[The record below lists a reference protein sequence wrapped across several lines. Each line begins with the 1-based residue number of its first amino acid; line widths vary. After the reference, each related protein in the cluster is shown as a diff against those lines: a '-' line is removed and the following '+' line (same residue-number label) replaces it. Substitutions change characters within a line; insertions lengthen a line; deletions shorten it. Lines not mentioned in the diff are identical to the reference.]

1 MIEPAL
7 RVEGVRKSYGQ
18 VEVLKGIDMQVK
30 PGEVA
35 CLVGPSGSGK
45 STFLRCINHL
55 EKINSGRLYVAGELV
70 GYEEKNGRLYEFNTM
85 KKEVSR
91 YTEEYINKHRA
102 FGELGHPESPSINL
116 DRVSHMIVGLREDGN
131 TWVGKAKILDT
142 PMGNI
147 ARSLIEGGAQ
157 LGVSSRGMGSLKNV
171 NGVNVVQPDFYLAT
185 AADIVAD
192 PSAPGA
198 FVQGI
203 MEGKEWMLVNGVW
216 TEQYVEEAKRE
227 IKKASKKDIEKVS
240 LHIFEN
246 FMKKL

>member
-1 MIEPAL
+1 MKLIKEITESVNYLVEESDGKKSLFIEGPFL
-7 RVEGVRKSYGQ
+7 VSERKN
-18 VEVLKGIDMQVK
+18 
-30 PGEVA
+30 
-35 CLVGPSGSGK
+35 
-45 STFLRCINHL
+45 R
-55 EKINSGRLYVAGELV
+55 
-70 GYEEKNGRLYEFNTM
+70 NGRLYEFNTM
-85 KKEVSR
+85 KKEVHR

-102 FGELGHPESPSINL
+102 FGELGHPDSPSINL
-116 DRVSHMIVGLREDGN
+116 DRVSHMIVGLKEDGN
-131 TWVGKAKILDT
+131 QWIGKAKILDT

-171 NGVNVVQPDFYLAT
+171 NGVNVVQNDFYLAT

-216 TEQYVEEAKRE
+216 TEQDYSETKQLIRQASRKEIEE
-227 IKKASKKDIEKVS
+227 VS
-240 LHIFEN
+240 LRIFEN

>member
-1 MIEPAL
+1 MKLIKEIYETVNYLVEDANGNKTLHIEGPFL
-7 RVEGVRKSYGQ
+7 
-18 VEVLKGIDMQVK
+18 
-30 PGEVA
+30 VA
-35 CLVGPSGSGK
+35 
-45 STFLRCINHL
+45 
-55 EKINSGRLYVAGELV
+55 EKKNR
-70 GYEEKNGRLYEFNTM
+70 NGRLYEAATLR
-85 KKEVSR
+85 KEVDR

-102 FGELGHPESPSINL
+102 FGELGHPETPSINL
-116 DRVSHMIVGLREDGN
+116 DRVSHMITSLKEDGN
-131 TWVGKAKILDT
+131 VWVGKAKILDT
-142 PMGNI
+142 PMGLI

-216 TEQYVEEAKRE
+216 TEQDHSQAIQQIRKASRRE
-227 IKKASKKDIEKVS
+227 IEEVS

>member
-1 MIEPAL
+1 MKLIKEINETVNYITEGTDGKKELFIEGPFL
-7 RVEGVRKSYGQ
+7 VSERK
-18 VEVLKGIDMQVK
+18 
-30 PGEVA
+30 
-35 CLVGPSGSGK
+35 
-45 STFLRCINHL
+45 N
-55 EKINSGRLYVAGELV
+55 
-70 GYEEKNGRLYEFNTM
+70 KNGRLYEFNTM
-85 KKEVSR
+85 KKEVHR

-102 FGELGHPESPSINL
+102 FGELGHPDTPTINL

-131 TWVGKAKILDT
+131 QWIGKAKILDT
-142 PMGNI
+142 PMGKI

-171 NGVNVVQPDFYLAT
+171 NGVNVVQNDFYLAT

-216 TEQYVEEAKRE
+216 TEQDLSQAIQQVRQASRKEIEE
-227 IKKASKKDIEKVS
+227 VS

>member
-1 MIEPAL
+1 MKLIKEINETVNYVTEGTDGKKELYIEGPFL
-7 RVEGVRKSYGQ
+7 
-18 VEVLKGIDMQVK
+18 
-30 PGEVA
+30 VA
-35 CLVGPSGSGK
+35 
-45 STFLRCINHL
+45 
-55 EKINSGRLYVAGELV
+55 EKKN
-70 GYEEKNGRLYEFNTM
+70 KNGRLYEYNTM
-85 KKEVSR
+85 KKEVHR

-102 FGELGHPESPSINL
+102 FGELGHPDSPTINL
-116 DRVSHMIVGLREDGN
+116 DRVSHMIVGLREDG
-131 TWVGKAKILDT
+131 TQWIGKAKILET

-147 ARSLIEGGAQ
+147 ARQLIEGGAQ

-216 TEQYVEEAKRE
+216 TEVEHTQAIRE
-227 IKKASKKDIEKVS
+227 IKKASRGEIEAVS
-240 LHIFEN
+240 LRIFEN
-246 FMKKL
+246 FIKKL

>member
-1 MIEPAL
+1 LVEEADGKKSLHIEGPFL
-7 RVEGVRKSYGQ
+7 
-18 VEVLKGIDMQVK
+18 
-30 PGEVA
+30 VA
-35 CLVGPSGSGK
+35 
-45 STFLRCINHL
+45 
-55 EKINSGRLYVAGELV
+55 EKKNR
-70 GYEEKNGRLYEFNTM
+70 NGRLYEYNTM
-85 KKEVSR
+85 KKEVAR

-102 FGELGHPESPSINL
+102 FGELGHPETPSINL
-116 DRVSHMIVGLREDGN
+116 DRVSHMITSLREDGN

-216 TEQYVEEAKRE
+216 TEQDHSRAIQQIRQASRRE
-227 IKKASKKDIEKVS
+227 IEEVS